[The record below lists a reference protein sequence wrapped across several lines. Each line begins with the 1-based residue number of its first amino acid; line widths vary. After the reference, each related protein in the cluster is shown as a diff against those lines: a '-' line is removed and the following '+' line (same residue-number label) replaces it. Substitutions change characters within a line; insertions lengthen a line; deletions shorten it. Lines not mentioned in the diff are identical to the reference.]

1 MENFLENITL
11 TDEEGNDAEFE
22 VITKLEIDDTEYFI
36 VAPIDD
42 ENEDAI
48 ALKVLKDEDGEEY
61 FATVEDE
68 EEFNLVNDAFETL
81 YDEGVIE

>member
-11 TDEEGNDAEFE
+11 TDEEGNDVEFE
-22 VITKLEIDDTEYFI
+22 VITKLEIEETEYFI

-42 ENEDAI
+42 ESEDAI
-48 ALKVLKDEDGEEY
+48 ALKVVKDEDGEEY

-68 EEFNLVNDAFETL
+68 EEFNIVNDAFETL

>member
-1 MENFLENITL
+1 MDNFLENITL
-11 TDEEGNDAEFE
+11 TDEEGNDVEFE
-22 VITKLEIDDTEYFI
+22 VITKLEIEATEYFI

-48 ALKVLKDEDGEEY
+48 ALKVVKDEDGEEY

-68 EEFNLVNDAFETL
+68 EEFSIVNDAFETL

>member
-11 TDEEGNDAEFE
+11 TDEEGNDVEFE
-22 VITKLEIDDTEYFI
+22 VITKLEYFI

-68 EEFNLVNDAFETL
+68 EEFNMVNDAFETL

>member
-1 MENFLENITL
+1 MDNFLENITL
-11 TDEEGNDAEFE
+11 TDEEGNDVEFE
-22 VITKLEIDDTEYFI
+22 VITKLEIEATEYFI

-48 ALKVLKDEDGEEY
+48 ALKVVKDEDGEEY

-68 EEFNLVNDAFETL
+68 EEFSIVNDAFETL
-81 YDEGVIE
+81 YDEGIIE